1 MLLKKSIA
9 LGLLCSTLLVCSCG
23 HRGAETDKRVSSALT
38 PTGNFSVSI
47 LKIGKADAIILKTE
61 NHTALIDCGESE
73 DGAEIIKYLKKSGTE
88 KIDYM
93 FITHFDKDH
102 VGGAPDILDSFP
114 VGEIITPDYEGS
126 VDEYYAYINALE
138 DKNLTAASITEDM
151 TITLDDVTLN
161 VYPPL
166 RTSYEEGDND
176 FSLIISA
183 VHGGNSFLFTGDA
196 EKERLAELSS
206 QLDLEHTFLKMP
218 HHGNYNKGT
227 KAFVQSVKPKYTVI
241 TCSDKNPPD
250 DETLSV
256 LKSIGSDVYETSDGD
271 VTAVSDGKI
280 IKISQ

>member
-1 MLLKKSIA
+1 MLLKRLITVGLLFSS
-9 LGLLCSTLLVCSCG
+9 LLLCSCG
-23 HRGAETDKRVSSALT
+23 YQGAETDDGSSSAA
-38 PTGNFSVSI
+38 TGNFSVSI

-73 DGAEIIKYLKKSGTE
+73 DGAEIIEHLKKSGTE

-102 VGGAPDILDSFP
+102 VGGAPDIFDSFS
-114 VGEIITPDYEGS
+114 VGEIITPDYEGN
-126 VDEYYAYINALE
+126 VDEYYAYINAIE
-138 DKNLTAASITEDM
+138 NKNLTATAVTEDM
-151 TITLDDVTLN
+151 TITLDDVTFN

-166 RTSYEEGDND
+166 KTSYAEGDND
-176 FSLIISA
+176 FSLVISA
-183 VHGGNSFLFTGDA
+183 VHGDNSFLFTGDA
-196 EKERLAELSS
+196 EKDRLAELSS

-241 TCSDKNPPD
+241 TCSDKNPPE

-256 LKSIGSDVYETSDGD
+256 LKGVGSEVYETRNGD

-280 IKISQ
+280 I